1 MYLKGFV
8 TETVFRSNKL
18 SAIRRRFR
26 VSFETKKENRA
37 RRNMQTL
44 KNEDRNQKSINEMD
58 TISKKTTKK
67 STFLLSTDLHKRLK
81 TAAVEKEMTMLEIV
95 EEALEDYLRK

>member
-1 MYLKGFV
+1 
-8 TETVFRSNKL
+8 
-18 SAIRRRFR
+18 
-26 VSFETKKENRA
+26 
-37 RRNMQTL
+37 MQTL